1 MGILELS
8 CKSEYALL
16 ALLELAQHY
25 NDGRVLQIRE
35 IAAHQSIPDRYLEQ
49 LLATLRRQG
58 LVRSQRGAKGGYFLA
73 RPPWQISL
81 LDVIQ
86 AVEGEELSR
95 SRTLPSSDLTPERQV
110 LLQAWQEAQAAAV
123 DILQKTTLQDLCD
136 RQAQGQQARLMY
148 HN

>member
-35 IAAHQSIPDRYLEQ
+35 IAAHQSSPDRYLEH

-86 AVEGEELSR
+86 AIEGEELSR

-148 HN
+148 YI

>member
-1 MGILELS
+1 MELS

-25 NDGRVLQIRE
+25 DDGQVLQIKE

-58 LVRSQRGAKGGYFLA
+58 LVRSQRGAKGGYSLA
-73 RPPWQISL
+73 KAPWMISL

-86 AVEGEELSR
+86 AIEGEDLSRARELS
-95 SRTLPSSDLTPERQV
+95 TVDLTPEREV
-110 LLQAWQEAQAAAV
+110 LLKAWHKAQAAAV
-123 DILQKTTLQDLCD
+123 AILQKTTLQDLCD
-136 RQAQGQQARLMY
+136 QQAQQQRANLMY
-148 HN
+148 YI

>member
-86 AVEGEELSR
+86 AIEGEELSR

-136 RQAQGQQARLMY
+136 RQNQGQQARLMY
-148 HN
+148 YI

>member
-1 MGILELS
+1 MELS

-86 AVEGEELSR
+86 AIEGEELSR

-136 RQAQGQQARLMY
+136 RQNQGQQARLMY
-148 HN
+148 YI

>member
-1 MGILELS
+1 MDILELS

-25 NDGRVLQIRE
+25 SDGQVLRIKE

-58 LVRSQRGAKGGYFLA
+58 LVRSQRGSKGGYFLA
-73 RPPWQISL
+73 RAPWQISL

-86 AVEGEELSR
+86 AIEGEDLTR
-95 SRTLPSSDLTPERQV
+95 SRDLPSGDLTPEREV
-110 LLQAWQEAQAAAV
+110 LLKAWQDAQAAAV
-123 DILQKTTLQDLCD
+123 AILQKTTLQDLCD
-136 RQAQGQQARLMY
+136 RQAQQQQARLMY
-148 HN
+148 YI

>member
-1 MGILELS
+1 MELS

-25 NDGRVLQIRE
+25 PDGQVLQIKE

-58 LVRSQRGAKGGYFLA
+58 LVRSQRGAKGGYSLA
-73 RPPWQISL
+73 RAPWMISL

-86 AVEGEELSR
+86 AIEGEDLTGSV
-95 SRTLPSSDLTPERQV
+95 PSVDSTPEREV
-110 LLQAWQEAQAAAV
+110 LRKAWQDAQAAAV
-123 DILQKTTLQDLCD
+123 AILQKTTLQDLCD
-136 RQAQGQQARLMY
+136 RQAQQQPANLMY
-148 HN
+148 YI

>member
-1 MGILELS
+1 MELS

-25 NDGRVLQIRE
+25 NDGQVLQIKE

-58 LVRSQRGAKGGYFLA
+58 LVRSQRGAKGGYSLA
-73 RPPWQISL
+73 RAPWMISL

-86 AVEGEELSR
+86 AIEGEDLIR
-95 SRTLPSSDLTPERQV
+95 ARDLPTAAPTPEREV
-110 LLQAWQEAQAAAV
+110 LLKAWQDVQAAAV
-123 DILQKTTLQDLCD
+123 AVLQKTTLQDLCD
-136 RQAQGQQARLMY
+136 QQARRQQVNLMY
-148 HN
+148 YI

>member
-35 IAAHQSIPDRYLEQ
+35 IAAHQVHSRPLPGATVGH
-49 LLATLRRQG
+49 LAPAGAGAQPAG
-58 LVRSQRGAKGGYFLA
+58 GQRGLFSGSTALA
-73 RPPWQISL
+73 DFL

-86 AVEGEELSR
+86 AIEGEELSR
-95 SRTLPSSDLTPERQV
+95 SRTLASSDLTPERQV

-148 HN
+148 YI

>member
-86 AVEGEELSR
+86 AIEGEELSR
-95 SRTLPSSDLTPERQV
+95 SRTLPTSDLTPERQV

-148 HN
+148 YI